1 MPRNPFT
8 RMAAVLLLGFT
19 SLFLLRLAYGY
30 AYAGETAASGI
41 LRDFTFSR
49 KNYFSE
55 KAAAASSSADQKY
68 EKVASVST
76 HTGAFAGDEAALRA
90 LVPRHHALI
99 QFEQS
104 SGLAGARHLD
114 LAIGVPPAGFDAMVA
129 AASRIGRLEAIRID
143 KADKT
148 NEYRGLKAKRLS
160 LEKTRDSLARL
171 KATGGGRIEELM
183 HLENRLLE
191 IESEIQTLGV
201 QLGDYDTENE
211 FCTVKV
217 TLREQPGPGGIA
229 FLTRVKVAL
238 EWTIKYYALLVFIA
252 AVGTGTLWLLLR
264 IITRLRSS
272 T

>member
-1 MPRNPFT
+1 MLKRLGL
-8 RMAAVLLLGFT
+8 AVTIGFVA
-19 SLFLLRLAYGY
+19 LFLLRLGYGY
-30 AYAGETAASGI
+30 AYPGETATGF
-41 LRDFTFSR
+41 LREFAFSR

-55 KAAAASSSADQKY
+55 KMTAADSAAKTADQKY

-76 HTGAFAGDEAALRA
+76 YSDAFTADEKALRA
-90 LVPRHHALI
+90 LVPRHRALI

-114 LAIGVPPAGFDAMVA
+114 LAIGVPPAEFEAMVEA
-129 AASRIGRLEAIRID
+129 ARRIGRLQAIRVD

-148 NEYRGLKAKRLS
+148 NEYRGLQAKRLS
-160 LEKTRDSLARL
+160 LEKTRDSLTRL
-171 KATGGGRIEELM
+171 KSTGGGRMEELM

-191 IESEIQTLGV
+191 IESELQTLGV

-217 TLREQPGPGGIA
+217 TLDERARQRGIPW
-229 FLTRVKVAL
+229 LTRMKVAL

-252 AVGTGTLWLLLR
+252 AVGTGTLWLLVR
-264 IITRLRSS
+264 VMERLRRSKPV
-272 T
+272 